1 MKKRSALPV
10 LTILCLALAVLT
22 AIGLGACVKDEPTNA
37 GPFTESVSSAAD
49 MEKLRS
55 HLGAYYDQGVFEL
68 TNDIFIDGDWAPI
81 GTSVTESFRGTLD
94 GKGHTITYTIDT
106 ETPDKTDTS
115 ALATSASYG
124 LFGYLAGATVKN
136 LNLVVNVKVPV
147 EAEILYAGGL
157 AGFIYGD
164 AFIENVTV
172 SGSVTVSVS
181 NILNESIADIYASE
195 MNASIGGVFGYAI
208 GDVTLKNVSS
218 SADVTAA
225 AYRLLGTA
233 TLDTVQI
240 GGVGGTLRT
249 EDISTISAAGQK
261 LENVSHVSVNNVSSS
276 GRVEAW
282 GASVNAGGIFGLT
295 HRTLAE
301 KVYFTGT
308 VSAYFVSRINAGGIV
323 GTEDMGDFSKI
334 ISGTAT
340 EAFSVTVGKAYN
352 AGISATAGVGGIA
365 GYVSNGSVL
374 GYAVAYS
381 DITLD
386 ISSPTQIRHYLGGIA
401 GQVYFSKLN
410 AVASSG
416 TYVNN
421 SFGEFTHSAAGG
433 YVVDYYGY
441 TGGIA
446 GRLYGASS
454 LSDAVSLIDGV
465 YQPIAGEALG
475 GYEVVSP
482 DDGQSIAA
490 WLQANGYPADT
501 VYEEISG
508 DDDDELTYLVSHRF
522 TVSDANYLVAAVDSR
537 TDSDLTAVSNGIGTL
552 SDEAT
557 LLSAL
562 NEIAAA
568 AQA

>member
-1 MKKRSALPV
+1 MKKRSALAV

-22 AIGLGACVKDEPTNA
+22 AVGLGACVKDEPTNA
-37 GPFTESVSSAAD
+37 GPFTETVSSAAD

-68 TNDIFIDGDWAPI
+68 TDDIVIDGNWSPI
-81 GTSVTESFRGTLD
+81 GTSVTDSFRGTLD
-94 GKGHTITYTIDT
+94 GKGHTIFYTVDLEI
-106 ETPDKTDTS
+106 PDKTDTS
-115 ALATSASYG
+115 SLASSVSYG

-136 LNLVVNVKVPV
+136 LNLVVNVSVPV

-164 AFIENVTV
+164 AVIENVDV
-172 SGSVTVSVS
+172 SGSVTVSVA

-208 GDVTLKNVSS
+208 GNVTLKNVSS

-233 TLDTVQI
+233 ALNTVQI

-249 EDISTISAAGQK
+249 EDISTVSASGQK
-261 LENVSHVSVNNVSSS
+261 LENVSHVGVSGVSSS
-276 GRVEAW
+276 GKVEAW
-282 GASVNAGGIFGLT
+282 GASVNAGGLFGLT
-295 HRTLAE
+295 HRTLAD
-301 KVYFTGT
+301 KVFFTGA
-308 VSAYFVSRINAGGIV
+308 VNAYFVSKANVGGIA
-323 GTEDMGDFSKI
+323 GTEDMGDFSETM
-334 ISGTAT
+334 SGT
-340 EAFSVTVGKAYN
+340 ESYPCRITVGKAYN
-352 AGISATAGVGGIA
+352 EGISATASVGGIA

-374 GYAVAYS
+374 NNAVAYA

-386 ISSPTQIRHYLGGIA
+386 ISSPTQIRHYLGGVA
-401 GQVYFSKLN
+401 GQVYFSKLS

-416 TYVNN
+416 SYVNN
-421 SFGEFTHSAAGG
+421 AFGEFTHSAAGG

-454 LSDAVSLIDGV
+454 LSGAVSLIDGV
-465 YQPIAGEALG
+465 YQAIAGEASG
-475 GYEVVSP
+475 GYEVASP
-482 DDGQSIAA
+482 DEGQTIAA
-490 WLQANGYPADT
+490 WLEANGYPSDT

-508 DDDDELTYLVSHRF
+508 DDDDGPTYLVSHRF
-522 TVSDANYLVAAVDSR
+522 AVSDVFYLTAAVDSR
-537 TDSDLTAVSNGIGTL
+537 SDTDLTAESNGIG
-552 SDEAT
+552 SSADEAT
-557 LLSAL
+557 LLARL

-568 AQA
+568 IAA